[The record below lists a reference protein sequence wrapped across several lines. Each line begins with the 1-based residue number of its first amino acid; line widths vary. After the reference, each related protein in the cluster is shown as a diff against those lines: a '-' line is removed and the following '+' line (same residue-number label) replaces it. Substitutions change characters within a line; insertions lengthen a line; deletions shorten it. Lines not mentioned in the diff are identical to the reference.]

1 MPIIIE
7 MSLFVLVALA
17 GYFGVNAAVHAATV
31 KAEAAAAG
39 MRSLEEVEAA
49 ARTGYIMFLAGVGA
63 LAFARFVSLKR
74 GRGNIFSPF
83 VMPAAAMA
91 AGIGLALQMGYGNP
105 LTHPFWPG
113 PAFAQGILVACL
125 LSALVIILPRDPVE
139 VMAPVEM
146 ALPIVMVATFVALR
160 LFGKGTE
167 AAPDTYINLGPVQPL
182 EIVKLLFV
190 IYLALYFGKRAA
202 KLRFQRDRIL
212 GVDFPRKKILVP
224 AIAVM
229 VVLFLA
235 FVFVKDL
242 GATLILSVLFLALF
256 YIVTRAGGWVLLA
269 LAIVAA
275 GVVVATH
282 VPAITHSPKVTLRLQ
297 MWLDPW
303 YNAIPFGDQTARARW
318 AIASGGFGGRGLG
331 AAPAAALPA
340 GHTDLVQA
348 HLAEE
353 LGAAG
358 VIVYL
363 VLLAAIAGQGL
374 WIAAWNRTPERM
386 LLAAGLSIFLIAQW
400 FIIFAG
406 TTGLLPLTGV
416 VVPFLSWGKTGMI
429 VFMLTA
435 AMLARL
441 AESGHAREMTTE
453 LDEVR
458 KGTMGTLAAELALL
472 ATGVV
477 VILLEGVVWGP
488 ATTVRG
494 CVTLLAAQPT
504 DPNDRVVNLH
514 DPRLQIIADRV
525 KRGEILDRN
534 GEKIAGTNP
543 DTGERQYPLG
553 DAIGTLLGP
562 PEAIVLRPEWNME
575 RQLDG
580 RLRGYPDLPD
590 GPAVW

>member
-1 MPIIIE
+1 

-39 MRSLEEVEAA
+39 MRSLEEVGAA
-49 ARTGYIMFLAGVGA
+49 ARNGYIMFLAGVGA

-74 GRGNIFSPF
+74 GRGNVSSPF

-242 GATLILSVLFLALF
+242 GATLILSVLFLAL
-256 YIVTRAGGWVLLA
+256 
-269 LAIVAA
+269 
-275 GVVVATH
+275 
-282 VPAITHSPKVTLRLQ
+282 
-297 MWLDPW
+297 
-303 YNAIPFGDQTARARW
+303 
-318 AIASGGFGGRGLG
+318 
-331 AAPAAALPA
+331 
-340 GHTDLVQA
+340 
-348 HLAEE
+348 
-353 LGAAG
+353 
-358 VIVYL
+358 
-363 VLLAAIAGQGL
+363 
-374 WIAAWNRTPERM
+374 
-386 LLAAGLSIFLIAQW
+386 
-400 FIIFAG
+400 
-406 TTGLLPLTGV
+406 
-416 VVPFLSWGKTGMI
+416 
-429 VFMLTA
+429 
-435 AMLARL
+435 
-441 AESGHAREMTTE
+441 
-453 LDEVR
+453 
-458 KGTMGTLAAELALL
+458 
-472 ATGVV
+472 
-477 VILLEGVVWGP
+477 
-488 ATTVRG
+488 
-494 CVTLLAAQPT
+494 
-504 DPNDRVVNLH
+504 
-514 DPRLQIIADRV
+514 
-525 KRGEILDRN
+525 
-534 GEKIAGTNP
+534 
-543 DTGERQYPLG
+543 
-553 DAIGTLLGP
+553 
-562 PEAIVLRPEWNME
+562 
-575 RQLDG
+575 
-580 RLRGYPDLPD
+580 
-590 GPAVW
+590 